1 MRTRSRGT
9 WMLVT
14 LVVAVLGI
22 TVSNLVGASG
32 SATGS
37 GSSMA
42 SKLSWS
48 IGALST
54 IAFLV
59 LCASALRARRTAR
72 RTARH

>member
-22 TVSNLVGASG
+22 TVSNFVGASG
-32 SATGS
+32 SVTGS

-48 IGALST
+48 IGALSA

-59 LCASALRARRTAR
+59 LCTFALRARLTAR
-72 RTARH
+72 R

>member
-22 TVSNLVGASG
+22 TVSNFVGASG
-32 SATGS
+32 SVTGS

-48 IGALST
+48 IGALSA

-59 LCASALRARRTAR
+59 LCVFALRARRTAR
-72 RTARH
+72 R

>member
-1 MRTRSRGT
+1 MRTGSRGT

-22 TVSNLVGASG
+22 TLSNLVGASG

-48 IGALST
+48 IGALSA

-72 RTARH
+72 R

>member
-1 MRTRSRGT
+1 M

-22 TVSNLVGASG
+22 TVSNFVGASG
-32 SATGS
+32 SVTGL

-48 IGALST
+48 VGALSA

-59 LCASALRARRTAR
+59 LCLSALRARRAAR
-72 RTARH
+72 R